1 MMSTLA
7 GEGQGRGRGNRPK
20 VDFNKVS
27 GEVVQTEIEKFYAPV
42 DKIEKKQVSI
52 YLDTDVISAIE
63 KWVDTLPEKKK
74 KGARSDLVNN
84 FLKQVFNIRQG

>member
-1 MMSTLA
+1 MSSSLA
-7 GEGQGRGRGNRPK
+7 GEGRGRGRQNPPSF
-20 VDFNKVS
+20 DNVS
-27 GEVVQTEIEKFYAPV
+27 GETVKSKLDKYHTIE

-63 KWVDTLPEKKK
+63 KWVETLPEKKK

-84 FLKQVFNIRQG
+84 FLKEVFNIRQGE

>member
-1 MMSTLA
+1 MTSLA
-7 GEGQGRGRGNRPK
+7 GEGQGRGRGGRPK
-20 VDFNKVS
+20 PNFNNVS
-27 GEVVQTEIEKFYAPV
+27 GETVTPEIEKYYAPV